1 MSFKFGSSVKGLSGN
16 ETDLTRRKNITPPQ
30 QSGGFK
36 FSKPKPDGLVIGKS
50 KQQHFL
56 LSPENR
62 QHHTHIV
69 GSTGTGKSKFLEL
82 LVRYDLSDRKVGLC
96 LLDPHGSLYDE
107 VLHYVAHEKPELA
120 DRLILFNPA
129 EETKNIIGFNPV
141 IADTQ
146 RLDYLIDSLVQACLK
161 AWGQDDTDRTP
172 RITKWLN
179 NIFHTLICNDL
190 TLVESSPLI
199 SLHDKFHREI
209 LLKNVHD
216 IDVLN
221 DWRMFETSS
230 NTQKQTLIEGAANR
244 LRKFLRNETIRN
256 IIGQSERVL
265 NFSEVM
271 DEGKIVLVN
280 LNGGGIISHDNSK
293 LLGVLLVNEI
303 FRCAKL
309 RNPRDADLKPFYFY
323 IDEFAQFLTRD
334 IARTLEEARKFK
346 LFMVLAHQHLAQ
358 LKQEDE
364 YLYASVLT
372 NCKNKVVFGGLSRE
386 DAQIMSDEIAT
397 GFANLKSVKDEL
409 YSTKERRRL
418 EKRTVKNSSRGQSE
432 GQSEGSSEG
441 FTEGTASSYSE
452 TEGQSETFGQGIQ
465 HREDQRDIGKNIAR
479 RMFGMGDKPSGTSQS
494 HSQGKTLQSGRSET
508 TSQSNNH
515 STSVS
520 SSSSSS
526 TSKGES
532 ETWVSV
538 GDEYQELSSRTFWSL
553 QELEYMQMADLK
565 NQGVAQ
571 AFVKCWGEAPVQVQI
586 ANIETAPYTADS
598 QRMIDQVRQA
608 AIAAHPEYFTDI
620 EAVVIERE
628 TRQIAAFGEPLQ
640 LTSKATKSESNI
652 RERDADDPFT

>member
-1 MSFKFGSSVKGLSGN
+1 MSFKFESSVKGLSGN
-16 ETDLTRRKNITPPQ
+16 NSNLKRRNSSVSGTSSGFQFSLPK
-30 QSGGFK
+30 SGG
-36 FSKPKPDGLVIGKS
+36 LEIGKS
-50 KQQHFL
+50 NHQPFQ

-82 LVRYDLSDRKVGLC
+82 LIRHDLENPDVGLC

-107 VLHYVAHEKPELA
+107 VLHYVAHENPKLA
-120 DRLILFNPA
+120 ERIILFNPA
-129 EETKNIIGFNPV
+129 EETENIIGFNPV
-141 IADTQ
+141 IADTD
-146 RLDYLIDSLVQACLK
+146 RLDYLLDSLVSACLK

-179 NIFHTLICNDL
+179 NIFHTLMCNDL

-199 SLHDKFHREI
+199 SLHDKYHREI

-216 IDVLN
+216 TDVLN

-265 NFSEVM
+265 NFSEIM
-271 DEGKIVLVN
+271 EEGKIVLVN
-280 LNGGGIISHDNSK
+280 LNGGGIISNDNSK

-309 RNPRDADLKPFYFY
+309 RNPRDENLKPFYFY

-409 YSTKERRRL
+409 YSTKERRHL
-418 EKRTVKNSSRGQSE
+418 EKRTVKNWSLGKSHGSSE
-432 GQSEGSSEG
+432 GQSEG
-441 FTEGTASSYSE
+441 FTEGTSTSFSE
-452 TEGQSETFGQGIQ
+452 SQGQSETFGQGTQ
-465 HREDQRDIGKNIAR
+465 YQNNPKDYGENVAR
-479 RMFGMGDKPSGTSQS
+479 KIFGMDNKVSGQSQS
-494 HSQGKTLQSGRSET
+494 HTQGRIYQSGRSDT
-508 TSQSNNH
+508 TSQSNTH
-515 STSVS
+515 STSR
-520 SSSSSS
+520 S
-526 TSKGES
+526 TSQGTSTSEGES

-538 GDEYQELSSRTFWSL
+538 GEEYQELSSRTFWSL
-553 QELEYMQMADLK
+553 QELEYMQMASLK

-571 AFVKCWGEAPVQVQI
+571 AFVKCWGEAPAQVQI
-586 ANIETAPYTADS
+586 AKVETAPYGKSS
-598 QRMIDQVRQA
+598 QKKIDKVRTK
-608 AIAAHPEYFTDI
+608 AINSHPEYFTDI
-620 EAVVIERE
+620 DDVVSERE
-628 TRQIAAFGEPLQ
+628 ARQLAAFGEPLQ
-640 LTSKATKSESNI
+640 LTPKSANTNQAI
-652 RERDADDPFT
+652 MERDEDDPFT